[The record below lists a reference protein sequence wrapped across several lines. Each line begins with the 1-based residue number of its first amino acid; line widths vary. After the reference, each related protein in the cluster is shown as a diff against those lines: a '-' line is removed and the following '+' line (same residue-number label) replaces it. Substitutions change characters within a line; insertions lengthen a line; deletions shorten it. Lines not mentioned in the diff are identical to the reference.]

1 MLVLGIMSC
10 VMVIRG
16 ATENFWPLLLT
27 GSLGIGEEILPL
39 LSGLRSLSMLLCFFV
54 LAPRLKPQHFNK
66 PLRLGLSIM
75 AALQLMF
82 FLLPAGAGWAV
93 FPGVVAEALALS
105 MLIPLF
111 SSLQMIL
118 LDKVEKAR
126 MFGFSLAF
134 CLLVTSPFGTINGL
148 LSKWSLGLPMLLSAL
163 LAMLALFFLSR
174 LNKNLEKVRLD
185 EA

>member
-1 MLVLGIMSC
+1 MAGLFLVL
-10 VMVIRG
+10 
-16 ATENFWPLLLT
+16 
-27 GSLGIGEEILPL
+27 
-39 LSGLRSLSMLLCFFV
+39 
-54 LAPRLKPQHFNK
+54 
-66 PLRLGLSIM
+66 
-75 AALQLMF
+75 
-82 FLLPAGAGWAV
+82 FLLPRGSGWAV

-134 CLLVTSPFGTINGL
+134 CLLVTAPFGTINGL
-148 LSKWSLGLPMLLSAL
+148 LSKWNLGLPMLLSSL
-163 LAMLALFFLSR
+163 LAVLALFFLSR
-174 LNKNLEKVRLD
+174 LNRSLEKVRLD